1 MYRDR
6 IAEQDAE
13 VVALARAAGGF
24 VHVTTTLSELA
35 MYAVR
40 NEFETMGLNPW
51 NVQRTAGG
59 TSTGAGVAAALD
71 LADINIGTDAGGS
84 IRNTAIHCG
93 AVGFMPRVSG
103 ISSRGKPNRSEAKTY
118 ELPPLMRTSFAT
130 FCLKKNT
137 K

>member
-24 VHVTTTLSELA
+24 VHGTTTLSELA

-59 TSTGAGVAAALD
+59 SSTGAGVAAALD
-71 LADINIGTDAGGS
+71 LADRKS
-84 IRNTAIHCG
+84 
-93 AVGFMPRVSG
+93 VVSG
-103 ISSRGKPNRSEAKTY
+103 KSVSVRVDPGGRRIIKKQIQQHISKQ
-118 ELPPLMRTSFAT
+118 
-130 FCLKKNT
+130 
-137 K
+137 